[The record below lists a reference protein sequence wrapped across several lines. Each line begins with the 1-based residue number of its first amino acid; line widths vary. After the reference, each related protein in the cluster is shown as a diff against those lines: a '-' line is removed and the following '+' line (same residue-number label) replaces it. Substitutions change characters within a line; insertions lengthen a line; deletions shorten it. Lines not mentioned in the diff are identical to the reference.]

1 MGHQGQ
7 VSEEAPMCPCRR
19 VPMQPQSPEPD
30 LARLQW
36 QRVLNPDVRAVWA
49 LFSPYNGIRRAHGCG
64 APDTQSPPLWLHI
77 LEAAVRLLF
86 PY

>member
-1 MGHQGQ
+1 MGQ

-36 QRVLNPDVRAVWA
+36 QRVLNPDVRAAWA
-49 LFSPYNGIRRAHGCG
+49 LFSPYNGGIHRA
-64 APDTQSPPLWLHI
+64 TELLTESPPLWLHI
-77 LEAAVRLLF
+77 PEAAVRLLF